1 MSMTGGPRGLRGAPI
16 TKLLITSTLCI
27 TLLTELWPRVG
38 EKLLLSRASSVLLRG
53 ESWRLL
59 SSSLLLCEDM
69 VTAMVMGGMLYSL
82 RLFERQMG
90 SSKFGAF
97 VFVGTA
103 LDVASRLAFLA
114 IPGVGSKGVAAGPF
128 HIIFS
133 LLPLYF
139 RESFFFIAAD
149 ETVRWP
155 GGGSFLLS

>member
-1 MSMTGGPRGLRGAPI
+1 
-16 TKLLITSTLCI
+16 
-27 TLLTELWPRVG
+27 VG
-38 EKLLLSRASSVLLRG
+38 EKLLLTRASSVLLRG
-53 ESWRLL
+53 ETWRLL

-139 RESFFFIAAD
+139 RESLFF
-149 ETVRWP
+149 
-155 GGGSFLLS
+155 